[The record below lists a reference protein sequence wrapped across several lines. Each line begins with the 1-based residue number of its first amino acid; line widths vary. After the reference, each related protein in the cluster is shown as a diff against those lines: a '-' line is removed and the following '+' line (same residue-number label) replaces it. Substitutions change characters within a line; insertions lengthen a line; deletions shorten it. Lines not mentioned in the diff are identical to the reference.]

1 MGGVGNGEMF
11 RQPYSQMLSMN
22 TSADR
27 GWGGETRPNPYINET
42 CCAYNLA
49 KLTKD
54 LKSLQPLL
62 TQAKRI
68 RNKTTE
74 LREAID
80 YADMVVDY
88 VNNGSGTHDL
98 IEKATAGL
106 NEALKTVSD
115 QMPQRRNEQ

>member
-1 MGGVGNGEMF
+1 MHTIWPNSQRTSTHCNRCSL
-11 RQPYSQMLSMN
+11 RQ
-22 TSADR
+22 
-27 GWGGETRPNPYINET
+27 
-42 CCAYNLA
+42 
-49 KLTKD
+49 
-54 LKSLQPLL
+54 
-62 TQAKRI
+62 KRI

-74 LREAID
+74 LRKAID

-115 QMPQRRNEQ
+115 QMPQRKNEQ